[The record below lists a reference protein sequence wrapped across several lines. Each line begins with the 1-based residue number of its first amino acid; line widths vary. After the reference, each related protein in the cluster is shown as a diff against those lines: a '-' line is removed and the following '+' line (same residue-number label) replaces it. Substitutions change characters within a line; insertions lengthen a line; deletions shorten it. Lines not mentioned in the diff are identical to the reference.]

1 MKRILLSAALSLFV
15 VSMSFAQ
22 EKTPDELKAER
33 EVLKAERKSETY
45 QERQKKLAELKDP
58 GSTSVGS
65 IDALAANSTTALVE
79 TKKNNELLPELYKR
93 TVGETVDG
101 VTDVTVKK
109 PTLDEL
115 LAVSE
120 GILKTTKAVA
130 ASSLEIAKAQGDI
143 KSAGMLKAAKAT
155 KSVNYSKDVN
165 SLLGAELSYQGK
177 LISNLIAT
185 LKSSKNL

>member
-15 VSMSFAQ
+15 ASMSFAQ
-22 EKTPDELKAER
+22 EKTTDELKAER
-33 EVLKAERKSETY
+33 EVLKAERKSEAY

-65 IDALAANSTTALVE
+65 IDALAANSTTALIE

-93 TVGETVDG
+93 TIGETVDG

>member
-15 VSMSFAQ
+15 ASMSFAQ

-33 EVLKAERKSETY
+33 EVLKAERKSEAY

-65 IDALAANSTTALVE
+65 IDALAASSTTALLE

-155 KSVNYSKDVN
+155 KSDNYSKDVN

>member
-1 MKRILLSAALSLFV
+1 MKSIFLSAALSLFV
-15 VSMSFAQ
+15 ASMRFAQ
-22 EKTPDELKAER
+22 EKTTDELKAER
-33 EVLKAERKSETY
+33 EVLKAERKSEAY

-65 IDALAANSTTALVE
+65 IDALAANSTTALIE

-93 TVGETVDG
+93 TIGETVDG

-143 KSAGMLKAAKAT
+143 ISAGMLKAAKAT

>member
-1 MKRILLSAALSLFV
+1 MKKLLFVTALSFFAV
-15 VSMSFAQ
+15 TMVSAQ
-22 EKTPDELKAER
+22 EKTTEELKAER
-33 EVLKAERKSETY
+33 EVLKAERKSETF

-65 IDALAANSTTALVE
+65 IDAVAANSTTALIE
-79 TKKNNELLPELYKR
+79 TKKNNELIPELYKR
-93 TVGETVDG
+93 TIGESIDG

-109 PTLDEL
+109 PTLEEL

-120 GILKTTKAVA
+120 SILKTTKAVA
-130 ASSLEIAKAQGDI
+130 ASGVEIAKAQGDI

-177 LISNLIAT
+177 LIQNLIAT

>member
-15 VSMSFAQ
+15 ASMSFAQ

>member
-15 VSMSFAQ
+15 ASMSFAQ

-33 EVLKAERKSETY
+33 EVLKAERKSEAY

-65 IDALAANSTTALVE
+65 IDALAASSTTALLE

>member
-15 VSMSFAQ
+15 ASISFAQ
-22 EKTPDELKAER
+22 EKTSEELKAER

-109 PTLDEL
+109 PTVDEL
-115 LAVSE
+115 LGVSE
-120 GILKTTKAVA
+120 GILKTAKAVV
-130 ASSLEIAKAQGDI
+130 ASSLEIVKAQGDI
-143 KSAGMLKAAKAT
+143 KSAGMLKAAKAA

-165 SLLGAELSYQGK
+165 SLLGIELSYQSK